1 MKIEGGCHCGSIRFE
16 AEVDPATVVICHCT
30 DCQTF
35 SGSAF
40 RTVVLTKPGTFVLLA
55 GAPTV
60 YVKTAESGNRRQ
72 QTFCPTCG
80 TPIYSAPVTGDTTVV
95 VLRVGAIRQRDQ
107 LVPRDQYW
115 FRSSQAWLPNL
126 STIVKQDK
134 QPVFDESRRR
144 RNS

>member
-1 MKIEGGCHCGSIRFE
+1 MKIDGGCHCGRIRYE
-16 AEVDPATVVICHCT
+16 AEVDPATVVVCHCT

-40 RTVVLTKPGTFVLLA
+40 RTVVLTKPDTFALLSD
-55 GAPTV
+55 APKV

-80 TPIYSAPVTGDTTVV
+80 TPIYSAPVTGDTKVV

-107 LVPRDQYW
+107 LLPREQYW

-126 STIVKQDK
+126 SKIKKQDE
-134 QPVFDESRRR
+134 QPVFDEMGGRRD
-144 RNS
+144 S